1 MSAGDNTRD
10 DRWRPGF
17 ASSERRVG
25 EELAEA
31 IEERHVFSRELA
43 FVPRQGGPKF
53 EAHDPQTQALIDE
66 HKRLETLKYGP
77 SVLGRLDEWRWM
89 DRMRAPE
96 EKQRFLEP
104 LIEMVRHDPEAHQ
117 DVLVFLL
124 IVFEPIRRGVSSRF
138 VRAHGGIQRPT
149 PIDWRDRIQARTV
162 QEIERQTM
170 FDVTREAIF
179 QAIFLYPTPSPDRL
193 FPWFRAVAS
202 RYALV
207 QLKRDL
213 TNDETGLGGAEAE
226 ALQLALAD
234 LDQASAPE
242 MRDDAVGLRRWRQRL
257 DLRGLYEVAGE
268 FYRDGDIATAC
279 REAIGRLPR
288 VQGEVIEALFFR
300 DQTADQLAIARK
312 VSRSTVYNSSL
323 KARNNTA
330 GDDCFYIAL
339 YQLGVLRDRTRAA
352 EITAKYPSGKLPD
365 GRRIVAI
372 DQAA

>member
-1 MSAGDNTRD
+1 MR
-10 DRWRPGF
+10 
-17 ASSERRVG
+17 

-31 IEERHVFSRELA
+31 PEERHVFSRELS
-43 FVPRQGGPKF
+43 FVPRQGRPTF
-53 EAHDPQTQALIDE
+53 EAHDRQTQALIDE
-66 HKRLETLKYGP
+66 YKRLETLKHGL
-77 SVLGRLDEWRWM
+77 SVLGRLEEWRWM
-89 DRMRAPE
+89 DRIRAPE

-138 VRAHGGIQRPT
+138 VHAHGGVQRPT
-149 PIDWRDRIQARTV
+149 PIDWKDRIQARTI

-170 FDVTREAIF
+170 FDVTREAII
-179 QAIFLYPTPSPDRL
+179 QAIFLYPTPPPDKL

-202 RYALV
+202 RHALV
-207 QLKRDL
+207 QLKKDL
-213 TNDETGLGGAEAE
+213 TNDETGLSGAEAD

-234 LDQASAPE
+234 LDQVAAPE
-242 MRDDAVGLRRWRQRL
+242 MRDDAAGLGQWRRRL
-257 DLRGLYEVAGE
+257 GLRGLYEAAGE
-268 FYRDGDIATAC
+268 FYRESGIATAC

-300 DQTADQLAIARK
+300 EQTADQLAISRK
-312 VSRSTVYNSSL
+312 VSRSTIYNNSL
-323 KARNNTA
+323 KAKNNMA
-330 GDDCFYIAL
+330 SDDCFYIAL

-352 EITAKYPSGKLPD
+352 EIAAKYPSGKLPD
-365 GRRIVAI
+365 GRRIVEI